1 MKKCHIKTIDARHN
15 KFIKDYKS
23 KYNNIN
29 NLENDLNN
37 ANGELSRYNTIKK
50 TTMTDED
57 FEHYLDLKTDVETKN
72 KELHNINE
80 QTDLIN
86 YYLDNAS
93 ILTQY
98 YTSKKKIANNE
109 EMNQKK
115 HKVSDTKCFNKKTI
129 IGNVSLLDKYLLNNE
144 DNYMKHTEQINLN
157 LCQNCNIEMMIYNI
171 ECIME
176 CQNCGR
182 INYIIIDSS
191 KPNYKDPP
199 PEVSYF
205 AYKRINH
212 FNEWL
217 CQFQG
222 KETTD
227 IPEEVYNRI
236 ILEIKKER
244 ITNMALITP
253 HKIRHYLKK
262 LKLNK
267 YYEHTTHIINRLN
280 GISSPIIDK
289 ETENKLRRMF
299 KDIQEPFIKACPK
312 DRKNFLSYS
321 YVLYKFVELL
331 QLNQL
336 KQYFPLLKSRE
347 KLHLQDLIWK
357 DMCKLLE
364 WPFYKSI

>member
-1 MKKCHIKTIDARHN
+1 MFISLCMESFTILLSKTFKKPIQIN
-15 KFIKDYKS
+15 KD
-23 KYNNIN
+23 
-29 NLENDLNN
+29 
-37 ANGELSRYNTIKK
+37 
-50 TTMTDED
+50 
-57 FEHYLDLKTDVETKN
+57 
-72 KELHNINE
+72 
-80 QTDLIN
+80 
-86 YYLDNAS
+86 
-93 ILTQY
+93 
-98 YTSKKKIANNE
+98 
-109 EMNQKK
+109 
-115 HKVSDTKCFNKKTI
+115 CFNKTTI
-129 IGNVSLLDKYLLNNE
+129 INNVSLLDDYLKNN
-144 DNYMKHTEQINLN
+144 DKNYIKNIKTKNLN
-157 LCQNCNIEMMIYNI
+157 ICNNCNVEMMIYNI
-171 ECIME
+171 ECITE
-176 CQNCGR
+176 CPKCGR

-227 IPEEVYNRI
+227 IPEEVYNKI

-244 ITNMALITP
+244 VHNMATITP
-253 HKIRHYLKK
+253 QKIRQYLKK

-280 GISSPIIDK
+280 GVSSVIIDK

-299 KDIQEPFIKACPK
+299 KDIQDPFVKVCPK

-321 YVLYKFVELL
+321 YVLHKFVELL
-331 QLNQL
+331 KMDDL

-347 KLHLQDLIWK
+347 KLHLQDIIWK
-357 DMCKLLE
+357 DICKILE

>member
-1 MKKCHIKTIDARHN
+1 MKKCHVKTIDARHN
-15 KFIKDYKS
+15 KIVKEIKED
-23 KYNNIN
+23 YNNLPLIQRELNEKKENLSFYSNKKKNRMDDEDFKNYIELTDDIKKKNKEIN
-29 NLENDLNN
+29 EISNQTNLIKYYLNN
-37 ANGELSRYNTIKK
+37 AP
-50 TTMTDED
+50 
-57 FEHYLDLKTDVETKN
+57 
-72 KELHNINE
+72 
-80 QTDLIN
+80 
-86 YYLDNAS
+86 
-93 ILTQY
+93 ILTEY

-109 EMNQKK
+109 TFNKNGL
-115 HKVSDTKCFNKKTI
+115 SNNTKCFNKKTI
-129 IGNVSLLDKYLLNNE
+129 IENVSLLDKYLMYNENNYIKNSE
-144 DNYMKHTEQINLN
+144 TINSN
-157 LCQNCNIEMMIYNI
+157 ICDKCNIEMTIYNI

-176 CQNCGR
+176 CPKCNK

-227 IPEEVYNRI
+227 IPEDVYNKI

-244 ITNMALITP
+244 ITNMALISP
-253 HKIRHYLKK
+253 QKIRQYLKK

-289 ETENKLRRMF
+289 TTENKLRRMF
-299 KDIQEPFIKACPK
+299 KDIQDPFMKSCPK

-331 QLNQL
+331 QMNKL

-357 DMCKLLE
+357 DICKILE

>member
-1 MKKCHIKTIDARHN
+1 MKKCQIKTIDARHN
-15 KFIKDYKS
+15 KFLKDINYFHNS
-23 KYNNIN
+23 KEE
-29 NLENDLNN
+29 LENDINLLNRKITEYEN
-37 ANGELSRYNTIKK
+37 INKK
-50 TTMTDED
+50 SLTDED
-57 FEHYLDLKTDVETKN
+57 FEIYSKLKDDLLNKKN
-72 KELHNINE
+72 LLEKIINK
-80 QTDLIN
+80 DNVID

-93 ILTQY
+93 ILTKY
-98 YTSKKKIANNE
+98 YTSKKKIANNQE
-109 EMNQKK
+109 KSLEPVNK
-115 HKVSDTKCFNKKTI
+115 DCFNKKTI
-129 IGNVSLLDKYLLNNE
+129 INNVSLLDNYFSNND
-144 DNYMKHTEQINLN
+144 DNYIKKLKANDTNI
-157 LCQNCNIEMMIYNI
+157 CKNCNIEMTIYNI
-171 ECIME
+171 ECVTE
-176 CQNCGR
+176 CPKCGV

-227 IPEEVYNRI
+227 IPEEVYNKI

-244 ITNMALITP
+244 IKNMANITP
-253 HKIRHYLKK
+253 QKIRQYLKK

-280 GISSPIIDK
+280 GISAPIINK

-299 KDIQEPFIKACPK
+299 KDIQEPFIKVCPK

-321 YVLYKFVELL
+321 YVLHKFVELL
-331 QLNQL
+331 ELHEL
-336 KQYFPLLKSRE
+336 KKYFPLLKSRE
-347 KLHLQDLIWK
+347 KLHLQDIIWK
-357 DMCKLLE
+357 DICKILE